1 MGAWG
6 HGGSPH
12 LPISPSGSSMRKTTP
27 DLSSRSERAR
37 TSPSSVSELLDI
49 AGAMAPKTV
58 AIAGGEREVDLRLVE
73 AARDHGLI
81 RRVLLVGDTER
92 IRKAGRANRLA
103 IEDADLIPA
112 CSEEEAAARTAEL
125 VGRNEVDLVLKG
137 SISTPVLSR
146 ALFPFRTRRTVSL
159 VTLFDASPIGG
170 GRLMALTDAGVTT
183 RCDADR
189 MADLIENAAEVVRTV
204 LGRPWP
210 RAAVLS
216 ANEKQIESLPS
227 TSLAA
232 ELTARSWEDVHVY
245 GPLSLDLA
253 VDPEAVAA
261 KRLGDL
267 AAETGVM
274 GQADILV
281 CPGIDAANVFYK
293 LLMELCKYGVASTAS
308 MAVGLTVP
316 YILLSRADPV
326 DAKLDSIALGCI
338 YAERMMREA
347 RSSASRGDA
356 ANTLSAEA
364 PDKERAMSDDRT
376 QRWIFRAHV
385 MDRAGAL
392 TSITSAFSSRGVSID
407 TVIGHGAEHT
417 PTHDGTVVVTF
428 RCTEEEKD
436 ALVRVI
442 ERQTKVSRVEE
453 HPYESETLREA
464 ALVRTSRELLPG
476 DVVGERAFITCEP
489 IGHDHTG
496 WRYFLAAAPN
506 ELDPVIDRLIE
517 KKILLDSV
525 YSVSAL

>member
-1 MGAWG
+1 M
-6 HGGSPH
+6 S
-12 LPISPSGSSMRKTTP
+12 
-27 DLSSRSERAR
+27 
-37 TSPSSVSELLDI
+37 
-49 AGAMAPKTV
+49 PKTV
-58 AIAGGEREVDLRLVE
+58 VIAGGEREADLRLVE

-81 RRVLLVGDTER
+81 HRVLLIGDPER
-92 IRKAGRANRLA
+92 IREAGRANRLA

-112 CSEEEAAARTAEL
+112 GSEEEIAARTAHL
-125 VGRNEVDLVLKG
+125 VERNEVDIVLKG
-137 SISTPVLSR
+137 RISTPILNR
-146 ALFPFRTRRTVSL
+146 ALFAFRTRRTVSL
-159 VTLFDASPIGG
+159 VTLFDAPPVGG
-170 GRLMALTDAGVTT
+170 GRLMAFTDAGVTT
-183 RCDADR
+183 VCDADR
-189 MADLIENAAEVVRTV
+189 IADLVENAAEVMRTV
-204 LGRPWP
+204 LGRSCP
-210 RAAVLS
+210 RAALLS
-216 ANEKQIESLPS
+216 ANEKQIKSLPS
-227 TSLAA
+227 TALAA
-232 ELTARSWEDVHVY
+232 ALTARSWDGVRVY

-261 KRLGDL
+261 KQLSHL
-267 AAETGVM
+267 AAETGVA
-274 GQADILV
+274 GCADILV

-308 MAVGLTVP
+308 VAVGLAAP

-326 DAKLDSIALGCI
+326 EAKLDSIALGCI
-338 YAERMMREA
+338 YAERVRDA
-347 RSSASRGDA
+347 RSAAS
-356 ANTLSAEA
+356 
-364 PDKERAMSDDRT
+364 KENAMSPQSTDDGETPEEEWTMPDDRI

-428 RCTEEEKD
+428 RCTEAEKD

-442 ERQTKVSRVEE
+442 ERQTKVLRVEE

-464 ALVRTSRELLPG
+464 ALVRTRRELLPRDVAG
-476 DVVGERAFITCEP
+476 DRAFITCEP
-489 IGHDHTG
+489 LGHDHTG

-517 KKILLDSV
+517 EDILLDAV